1 MFIMYIKV
9 NKFIMFIMYIEV
21 IMFKKCICEGG
32 ALNHGNLQGMNNW
45 LRLRSQSMKRDVE
58 EIHFP
63 TIMPKCKGTL

>member
-1 MFIMYIKV
+1 
-9 NKFIMFIMYIEV
+9 MYIEV

-45 LRLRSQSMKRDVE
+45 LRLRSQSTKRDVE

-63 TIMPKCKGTL
+63 TIMPKGKGTLKTISKDIIQD